1 LNRNLARTFLWKVL
15 LAFLASIAA
24 LGLVLLAGYYLAKL
38 LLYLNPS
45 SSFIFTK
52 MLRWAIQTI
61 GSLPLMTFM
70 GVVLFLLFFFLFSR
84 SIIKYFEEITYGLRE
99 IADGKLTHRI
109 PVKSMDELGVVADN
123 INRMAERL
131 KHSLDEERMAVK
143 AKNEL
148 ITGVSHDLRTPLTSI
163 IGFLEYM
170 ENDRCRDEV
179 EYRYYTNIVYSK
191 SLNLKKLIDDLF
203 EYTRVTSGDI
213 PLAMERLDVVD
224 FIGQLADEFVPAL
237 EQAEMT
243 YHIEAPPEHP
253 YIDADSDE
261 LVRSFENLFTNAIR
275 YAKDGK
281 KLDILIEEGKG
292 EVVITFR
299 NYGPVIPAEDV
310 PLVFERFHRVDKSR
324 SKATGGSGLG
334 LSITKTI
341 VELHGGTITVV
352 SNKRQTEFITR
363 FPLSK
368 TGRELGE

>member
-15 LAFLASIAA
+15 LAFIASIAA
-24 LGLVLLAGYYLAKL
+24 LALVLVAGYYLAEL

-45 SSFIFTK
+45 SSLIFTK
-52 MLRWAIQTI
+52 ILRWFIQTI
-61 GSLPLMTFM
+61 GSLPLMTFT

-84 SIIKYFEEITYGLRE
+84 SIIKYFEEITFGLRE

-123 INRMAERL
+123 INRMTERL
-131 KHSLDEERMAVK
+131 KNSLDEERMAVK
-143 AKNEL
+143 AKNDL

-191 SLNLKKLIDDLF
+191 SLSLKKLIDDLF

-213 PLAMERLDVVD
+213 PLTMERLDVVD
-224 FIGQLADEFVPAL
+224 FIGQLADELVPAL
-237 EQAEMT
+237 EQAGMT

-253 YIDADSDE
+253 YIHADPDE
-261 LVRSFENLFTNAIR
+261 LVRAFENLFTNAIR

-281 KLDILIEEGKG
+281 KLDILIEEGEG
-292 EVVITFR
+292 EIIITFR
-299 NYGPVIPAEDV
+299 NYGPVIPPEDV
-310 PLVFERFHRVDKSR
+310 PLLFERFHRVDKSR

-363 FPLSK
+363 FPK
-368 TGRELGE
+368 GETGQLLGE